1 MCRRSARPELLLR
14 ADPVTSIRSRVHGK
28 AKKQVPSPKGAI
40 PRQVSRTKFQAP
52 RKGAA
57 PFENETS
64 VTSAVIVATANDGSV
79 TAKERSRSPIGRCHT
94 RGLQSATVCLVGC
107 FRHPYAGTAP
117 SQSRLCHWRLL
128 DDLLPNE
135 VSA

>member
-1 MCRRSARPELLLR
+1 MS
-14 ADPVTSIRSRVHGK
+14 SGKRVHARGEVEK
-28 AKKQVPSPKGAI
+28 EETPGQWPPS
-40 PRQVSRTKFQAP
+40 S
-52 RKGAA
+52 AA

-64 VTSAVIVATANDGSV
+64 VTSAVIIATANDRAV
-79 TAKERSRSPIGRCHT
+79 TAKERSRSPIGTCPK
-94 RGLQSATVCLVGC
+94 GLQSATVCLVGC

-117 SQSRLCHWRLL
+117 AQSRLCHWRLL